1 MLPNQHASF
10 APWTKH
16 RHAARLAVIFPSKFF
31 LRKWRNQTRPP
42 KSSTLPAHWRCGM
55 ADEGASS
62 FSLLWEPVLNR
73 HILREGLT
81 EQTCVLEAGLWRLAT
96 DENGQA
102 YVADENQSHWCQDM
116 LEDVVL
122 LHPEH
127 RQPWVCLAD
136 ETDMSLVEYQ
146 KRHRCVDICLPVAG
160 TAEPVCL
167 PAYMLRQPV
176 AGARLLWSLKDLYDN
191 VVGKKAEM
199 TASRWMNSWWPWWL
213 KSLQHFG
220 MTDAH
225 LRRAANSETDEKTRY
240 RIFEKPVMSTFAL
253 VLFMTKWSS
262 PSKSGTSKNE
272 AAQAA
277 WTSLLEALMK
287 KLASQEPWSLPVFL
301 DVQAESR
308 MGQPTAGRS
317 VVLLP
322 VQNGAIDVTQVHQ
335 CEDPQV
341 RASLAKLVRGAR
353 PSMPLPQ
360 WLRAL
365 DGAGRKVWLLK
376 QVVNYLGCR
385 LETVFAEDFSRSAA
399 KSSEVA
405 GEEEETAEQALC
417 TALSARAQR
426 RRDKFASGVSLTS
439 HVSQARTLLKY
450 FYEVRKRVRGSR
462 VLHLAFDASRVGGW
476 QALFG
481 FLTTGSGMAAWLAPQ
496 AGSVQKR
503 VLNMF
508 YFPCNLEP
516 T

>member
-1 MLPNQHASF
+1 
-10 APWTKH
+10 
-16 RHAARLAVIFPSKFF
+16 
-31 LRKWRNQTRPP
+31 
-42 KSSTLPAHWRCGM
+42 M

-225 LRRAANSETDEKTRY
+225 LRRATNSETDEKTRY

-301 DVQAESR
+301 DVQAESH

-322 VQNGAIDVTQVHQ
+322 VQNGAIDITQVHQ

-341 RASLAKLVRGAR
+341 RASLAKLLRGAR

-360 WLRAL
+360 WLRA
-365 DGAGRKVWLLK
+365 
-376 QVVNYLGCR
+376 
-385 LETVFAEDFSRSAA
+385 
-399 KSSEVA
+399 SSEVA

-508 YFPCNLEP
+508 YFPFNLEP